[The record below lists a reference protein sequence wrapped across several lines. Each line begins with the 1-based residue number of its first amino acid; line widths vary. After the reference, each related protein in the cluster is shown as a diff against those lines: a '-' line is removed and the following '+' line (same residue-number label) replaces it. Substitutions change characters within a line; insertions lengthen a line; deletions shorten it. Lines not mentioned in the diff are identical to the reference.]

1 MAKIEIL
8 IDKCT
13 GCKKCIPS
21 CPFSLITVEDKKAK
35 IMEGCTFCGAC
46 VEACPLEAILLERE
60 EKKTDLSSFRGVWV
74 FAEQRDG
81 EIMPVTYEL
90 LGAGRGL
97 ADELGESLSVILLGS
112 NLKEKV
118 KELLQYDLEK
128 IYQVQSP
135 FLKSYK
141 TSLYTQAMT
150 DLVRRECPE
159 IILIGATSLGRDFAP
174 RLATRLKTGLTADCT
189 GLKIDGESRNLIQ
202 TRPALG
208 GNIMASIISP
218 YHRPQISTVRPKV
231 MRRAKPV
238 SGKDI
243 EIIEIEARLDK
254 KDDLVSILNI
264 IKEEGEMADLQ
275 EAEIIVSGGRG
286 LGKAENFSLIEKL
299 AGLLGGAVGAS
310 RAVVDAGWIPSYHQV
325 GQTGKTV
332 QPKLYI
338 ACGIS
343 GAIQHQVGMRTSEI
357 IVAINKDAEA
367 PIFDIATFGIVED
380 VHKFLPLFIEKLES
394 EKQASTPSPLPSPLR
409 ERV

>member
-8 IDKCT
+8 IDECT

-21 CPFSLITVEDKKAK
+21 CPFSLIEVENKKAK

-46 VEACPLEAILLERE
+46 VEACPFEAILLERE
-60 EKKTDLSSFRGVWV
+60 EKKVDLSSHQGVWV

-90 LGAGRGL
+90 LGAGRRL
-97 ADELGESLSVILLGS
+97 ADELGENLSVILLGS
-112 NLKEKV
+112 DLKEKV
-118 KELLQYDLEK
+118 KQLLKYDVEK
-128 IYQVQSP
+128 IYQVESP
-135 FLKSYK
+135 LLEAYN
-141 TSLYTQAMT
+141 TILHTQAMVN
-150 DLVRRECPE
+150 LVRRECPG
-159 IILIGATSLGRDFAP
+159 IILVGATSLGRDFAP
-174 RLATRLKTGLTADCT
+174 RVATRLRTGLTADCT
-189 GLKIDGESRNLIQ
+189 GLEIDSESRNLVQ

-218 YHRPQISTVRPKV
+218 YHRPQIATVRPNV
-231 MRRAKPV
+231 MRRANPS
-238 SGKDI
+238 SGKNI
-243 EIIEIEARLDK
+243 EVVEIKARLDE
-254 KDDLVSILNI
+254 KDGLVNILNV
-264 IKEEGEMADLQ
+264 IKEESGVVDLQ

-286 LGKAENFSLIEKL
+286 MGKAENFSLIEKL

-343 GAIQHQVGMRTSEI
+343 GAIQHQVGMRTSEV
-357 IVAINKDAEA
+357 IVAINKDTEA

-380 VHKFLPLFIEKLES
+380 VHKFLPLLIEKLES
-394 EKQASTPSPLPSPLR
+394 EKKVS
-409 ERV
+409 E